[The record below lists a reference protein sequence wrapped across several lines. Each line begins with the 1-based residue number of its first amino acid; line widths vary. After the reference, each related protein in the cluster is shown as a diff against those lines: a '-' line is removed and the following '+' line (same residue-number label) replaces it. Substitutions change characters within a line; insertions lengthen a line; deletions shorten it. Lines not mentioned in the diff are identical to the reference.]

1 MDTRE
6 ILGRITKLPIV
17 ADGLAEEMLSGNYRS
32 VFKGQGMEFEEARH
46 YQWGDDAKAIDWNA
60 SARLGTPFIKVFREE
75 RELTI
80 LLLLDASASM
90 RCGITNLWGS
100 NIEERP
106 HAEAHRTYGTRTQ
119 RREKVSSYGLSP
131 YEQALITAA
140 LIAFSSERGGQ
151 RVGAFLFDNKIDKV
165 FPPRKGRRNIL
176 AFVSGALNYHNTK
189 AASGKSSN
197 LGAALAGAGRLLKR
211 RSMVVLISDFL
222 GSDWE
227 KELCDL
233 SRRHDVIAIRVYD
246 PGNTDIPKLGLF
258 QARDPETGLKIDI
271 PANSAFFRDA
281 WAEWH
286 RDRAE
291 SWLKQCRRAGAS
303 HLEIPVDEDPAKIL
317 SRFFT
322 GRGSQ

>member
-6 ILGRITKLPIV
+6 LLGRIKSLPII
-17 ADGLAEEMLSGNYRS
+17 ADALAEEMLSGNFRS

-90 RCGITNLWGS
+90 RSGIANLWGNS
-100 NIEERP
+100 R
-106 HAEAHRTYGTRTQ
+106 
-119 RREKVSSYGLSP
+119 GLSPASKPGLNP

-140 LIAFSSERGGQ
+140 LIAFSSERSGQ
-151 RVGAFLFDNKIDKV
+151 RVGAFLFDSKIDRV

-176 AFVSGALNYHNTK
+176 AFVSGALYYHKTK
-189 AASGKSSN
+189 AEPGKSSN
-197 LGAALAGAGRLLKR
+197 LGIALAGAGRLLKR

-222 GSDWE
+222 SADWE

-233 SRRHDVIAIRVYD
+233 SRRHDVIAVRVYD
-246 PGNTDIPKLGLF
+246 PKNTDLPKLGLLDM
-258 QARDPETGLKIDI
+258 QDPETGLRIAV
-271 PANSAFFRDA
+271 PSNSVSFRNA
-281 WAEWH
+281 WAGWH
-286 RDRAE
+286 KDRADN
-291 SWLKQCRRAGAS
+291 WLKVCRRAGAS
-303 HLEIPVDEDPAKIL
+303 HLELPVDEDPAKVL

-322 GRGSQ
+322 GRSGQ

>member
-1 MDTRE
+1 MSNTFFD
-6 ILGRITKLPIV
+6 IPLTK
-17 ADGLAEEMLSGNYRS
+17 A
-32 VFKGQGMEFEEARH
+32 QRH
-46 YQWGDDAKAIDWNA
+46 
-60 SARLGTPFIKVFREE
+60 REE
-75 RELTI
+75 KIIKPVL
-80 LLLLDASASM
+80 
-90 RCGITNLWGS
+90 N
-100 NIEERP
+100 
-106 HAEAHRTYGTRTQ
+106 
-119 RREKVSSYGLSP
+119 P

-151 RVGAFLFDNKIDKV
+151 RVGAFLFDSKIDKV

-176 AFVSGALNYHNTK
+176 SFVSGALNYHNTK
-189 AASGKSSN
+189 ASDGKSSN

-246 PGNTDIPKLGLF
+246 PENTDIPKLGLF
-258 QARDPETGLKIDI
+258 QARDPETGLQIDV

-286 RDRAE
+286 REREE

-303 HLEIPVDEDPAKIL
+303 HLEISVDEDPAKAL

-322 GRGSQ
+322 GRGGQ

>member
-6 ILGRITKLPIV
+6 LLGRITRLPIV
-17 ADGLAEEMLSGNYRS
+17 ADALAEEMLSGNFRS

-60 SARLGTPFIKVFREE
+60 SARLGTPFIKIFREE

-90 RCGITNLWGS
+90 RSGIANLWGNANALNS
-100 NIEERP
+100 
-106 HAEAHRTYGTRTQ
+106 
-119 RREKVSSYGLSP
+119 GLSP

-151 RVGAFLFDNKIDKV
+151 RVGAFLFDSGIDRV

-176 AFVSGALNYHNTK
+176 SFVSGALHYHSRR
-189 AASGKSSN
+189 AGGGKSSN
-197 LGAALAGAGRLLKR
+197 LKAAMDGAGRLLKR
-211 RSMVVLISDFL
+211 RSMVVLLSDFL
-222 GSDWE
+222 SSGWE

-233 SRRHDVIAIRVYD
+233 SRRHDVIAVRVYD
-246 PGNTDIPKLGLF
+246 QKNTDLPKLGLLD
-258 QARDPETGLKIDI
+258 ARDPETGLRIAI
-271 PANSAFFRDA
+271 PSNSVSFRNA
-281 WAEWH
+281 WAVWH
-286 RDRAE
+286 KDRADH
-291 SWLKQCRRAGAS
+291 WLKTCRRAGAS
-303 HLEIPVDEDPAKIL
+303 HLELPVDEDAAKIL

-322 GRGSQ
+322 GRGGQ

>member
-1 MDTRE
+1 MDTHE
-6 ILGRITKLPIV
+6 LLGRITSLPIV
-17 ADGLAEEMLSGNYRS
+17 ADALAEEMLSGNFRS

-90 RCGITNLWGS
+90 RCGIANLWG
-100 NIEERP
+100 NIKILKP
-106 HAEAHRTYGTRTQ
+106 DP
-119 RREKVSSYGLSP
+119 SP
-131 YEQALITAA
+131 YEQAIITAA

-151 RVGAFLFDNKIDKV
+151 RVGAFLFDSEIDRV

-176 AFVSGALNYHNTK
+176 AFVSGALHYNGAK
-189 AASGKSSN
+189 ATGKSSN
-197 LGAALAGAGRLLKR
+197 IGAALAGAGRMLKR
-211 RSMVVLISDFL
+211 RSMVVLMSDFL
-222 GSDWE
+222 GADWE

-233 SRRHDVIAIRVYD
+233 SRRHDVIAVRVYD
-246 PGNTDIPKLGLF
+246 PKNTDFPKLGLID
-258 QARDPETGLKIDI
+258 ARDPETGLRISFSS
-271 PANSAFFRDA
+271 NSAAFRGA
-281 WAEWH
+281 WAGWH

-291 SWLKQCRRAGAS
+291 HWLKLCRRAGAS

-322 GRGSQ
+322 GRGGQ